1 MLLKFSNLNLFMGH
15 IKKKKVDW
23 KTNKQ
28 TKKVIDKK

>member
-1 MLLKFSNLNLFMGH
+1 MGH
-15 IKKKKVDW
+15 IKKKNTHFKKYKKVDW